1 MSFSQIFSFPKK
13 MELENRERHENLLN
27 RIIYW
32 EGQIIGAH
40 DDYMEK
46 KKTCESEIKRMYH
59 LIAVLKR
66 MGLLKQ
72 QGLQWSPADDTF
84 CEEESEKELQ
94 RWKNLIPGDKIRE
107 HRERIS
113 ELENDEDWEPMT
125 DMAVDRWIEEENEKE
140 IERLEKLTPGQRF
153 SEEVKNGKM
162 LQEAEKNNWYCS

>member
-1 MSFSQIFSFPKK
+1 MK
-13 MELENRERHENLLN
+13 LEDRERHEKFLN

-46 KKTCESEIKRMYH
+46 KKSCESEIKRMYYR
-59 LIAVLKR
+59 IAILKR
-66 MGLLKQ
+66 LGLLKQ
-72 QGLQWSPADDTF
+72 KGLEWSSADDTW
-84 CEEESEKELQ
+84 CDQESEKELQ
-94 RWKNLIPGDKIRE
+94 RWKNLAPGEKIKE

-113 ELENDEDWEPMT
+113 ELENEKEDWEPLT
-125 DMAVDRWIEEENEKE
+125 DLQVDRWIEEENEKE